1 MFICFGLFV
10 IMSCAVNSFNFN
22 GFTKQ
27 LGYFDPLGFAKN
39 KPQHE
44 LVKLREAELKHSRWG
59 MISSVAIPI
68 TELVTHK
75 QAIHALD
82 DANMVTIAAFTTVV
96 AASEFQSILLGW
108 ENPYTNSSNYFVMKS
123 DYQPGDLGLWLN
135 LKNPFLG
142 KDEIF
147 MSNAEL
153 NNGRLAM
160 IGSIGMIVQELVTN
174 QPIF

>member
-1 MFICFGLFV
+1 
-10 IMSCAVNSFNFN
+10 VNSFGFFN
-22 GFTKQ
+22 GITKP
-27 LGYFDPLGFAKN
+27 LGYFDPLGFANN

-59 MISSVAIPI
+59 MISAVAIPI
-68 TELVTHK
+68 TEAVTHE
-75 QAIHALD
+75 QAIHVLD
-82 DANMVTIAAFTTVV
+82 NANMITIAAFTGLVG
-96 AASEFQSILLGW
+96 AAELQSILLGW

-123 DYQPGDLGLWLN
+123 DYKPGDLGFN
-135 LKNPFLG
+135 LKKSFLG
-142 KDEIF
+142 NDESF

-160 IGSIGMIVQELVTN
+160 IGSLGMIVQELVSN